1 MAVNFCGSLILQ
13 MGELLC
19 FAGTNFWDLQE
30 VDRVQ
35 LDMKN
40 GNQCHFITIAS
51 YLHLA
56 LVWLIVCRSAIIN
69 YSTIECIIIRVITG
83 IFLTK
88 LLRVNEDQFVN
99 FDSGVMFYLLY
110 FLQFFLFFFA
120 GTFYADRE
128 KKAKIR
134 THKNLVPHSYSVH
147 VRPRAEWIIPQ
158 NSEEV
163 APPREVITT
172 GK

>member
-1 MAVNFCGSLILQ
+1 
-13 MGELLC
+13 
-19 FAGTNFWDLQE
+19 
-30 VDRVQ
+30 
-35 LDMKN
+35 MKH
-40 GNQCHFITIAS
+40 GNQCHFITITS

-56 LVWLIVCRSAIIN
+56 LVWLGQDVIIK
-69 YSTIECIIIRVITG
+69 YSTIGCIIIRVITG

-88 LLRVNEDQFVN
+88 LLRVNEDQFVS

-110 FLQFFLFFFA
+110 FLQFFFFA

-128 KKAKIR
+128 KKEKIR
-134 THKNLVPHSYSVH
+134 THKNLVPHGYSVH

-163 APPREVITT
+163 TPPREVTT
-172 GK
+172 TRK